1 MMVKMIKIMI
11 IMMPAMNVLD
21 MMMGDDGKEKAGN
34 ILFRIPN
41 KLPNVIVKIV
51 LWGRRIN
58 FYLCPIG
65 KAPLRRATTIYHNAD
80 MLSIWNIGLFE
91 EYESSPAIENQC
103 KKKMKENEK

>member
-1 MMVKMIKIMI
+1 MIKIMI

-21 MMMGDDGKEKAGN
+21 MMMDDDGKEKGGDI
-34 ILFRIPN
+34 ILRITN
-41 KLPNVIVKIV
+41 KLADVIVKIV
-51 LWGRRIN
+51 LWGQRIN

-65 KAPLRRATTIYHNAD
+65 KALLRRATTIYHNAD

-91 EYESSPAIENQC
+91 EYESSLAIENQC